1 MLENPSELAEPVDR
15 RTWMR
20 WNQLSRSPLNATPE
34 LHNYNDANT
43 LERVPALDPGITRV
57 HQIMEFV
64 GGRIGR
70 LQKTTP
76 SALSCCQNGVDL
88 AKNESPGDSTRI
100 EKTDSEQCSILS
112 SGLDLFN
119 ELSAEKNAEAPSL
132 EQCSLLTESCYL
144 ATKTNKFCHD
154 AGLLAHA
161 ELPAGQFYE
170 GKEINAT
177 IFFAAKSCCL
187 AHGKLP
193 NESSWSKNEM
203 SPNASRI
210 PACCFVSNYKD
221 YMSPFV
227 GPEEQLRSMSANIT
241 GSFKDHQMTTAES
254 PHASNEEVA
263 EGNIVKEEEK
273 VGTLNGNKAGDK
285 TATPSLTSNGKLIAA
300 SPTNTKELEENGDLN
315 ITPSSHQ
322 QGQPV
327 KEEHP
332 VAKKEVE
339 IVCEEG
345 FVWYP
350 DKRLC
355 IQMRSKCPRGM
366 YMSARQNMCLP
377 KDKLPF
383 KCPPGYEY
391 RDDIGDCE
399 DVDEC
404 TEGVYQNN
412 TFVDAC
418 PNTTQICRNTPGSF
432 ECVCKSGYSL
442 SRDGECID
450 IDECKQNRT
459 ICRRGY
465 KCRNILGSYQCIR
478 QVPCGFGYIL
488 NPDTQECEDIDECKA
503 DPDICG
509 PNMLCVNVR
518 GGMRC
523 MTKKCPGKQR
533 RDSSG
538 NCAPCPSGYEFN
550 ERLSSCDDINECALN
565 STLCRPFEKC
575 TNRPGDY
582 ICEPK
587 LRCENGLQINAD
599 GTSCEDIDEC
609 TTQAFRC
616 QYHEICVN
624 TNGSYYCAPSPCHS
638 TEIFDYEKRECTCP
652 HGYRHKNGEC
662 VDIDECAEE
671 VAGVTNL
678 NPLCKDGK
686 TCVNTPGGYRCVT
699 ISGCPA
705 GFKRNSIREP
715 CTDID
720 ECATGLAK
728 CGLNMHCEN
737 TIGSYRCLCQRGYK
751 NVNDTACVDID
762 ECKVFSSVES
772 CADPRARCVNTAGS
786 YKCICPN
793 GFVWHGYPV
802 YACKDVNE
810 CVITPDICGHGHKC
824 INEEGGYRCECAKGF
839 RIGWDNRTCIDV
851 DECSDSYPDRVC
863 KDGICVNTPGG
874 FRCDCPSGYRLSDQH
889 QCVDINECQEKEDIC
904 ESRYA
909 RGSTTF
915 KCLNLHGDYRC
926 ISEHCPKM
934 YRLEKLRNGFR
945 CHLKPEHTCRPN
957 DYGCLRDRPLLIES
971 YNIELVAPMKPE
983 QLLAE
988 IDSSIVINGTVRA
1001 ELRVHYAHQ
1010 MRSNLH
1016 MSIEDAFKL
1025 RLKSPNSRFVDVVLM
1040 RPLQA
1045 PADLLISANL
1055 LAVRGRMRALKSV
1068 TKLYIFTTE
1077 TAQQQAAFER
1087 QQRRNLRGRGY

>member
-1 MLENPSELAEPVDR
+1 PSVGHHKISSVLMA
-15 RTWMR
+15 
-20 WNQLSRSPLNATPE
+20 
-34 LHNYNDANT
+34 
-43 LERVPALDPGITRV
+43 
-57 HQIMEFV
+57 FV
-64 GGRIGR
+64 GGKIGR
-70 LQKTTP
+70 LQNLFLLLLLIYPKGLLFVTIKTAP
-76 SALSCCQNGVDL
+76 SVLSCCQDGLDL
-88 AKNESPGDSTRI
+88 AKKEDPSAMAKSDKMESGLCTILNSGFDLI
-100 EKTDSEQCSILS
+100 SELS
-112 SGLDLFN
+112 S
-119 ELSAEKNAEAPSL
+119 KNRTNTPSSD
-132 EQCSLLTESCYL
+132 QCNLLKESCYL

-154 AGLLAHA
+154 ATLVSQSKLI
-161 ELPAGQFYE
+161 AGQPFAE
-170 GKEINAT
+170 KEIT
-177 IFFAAKSCCL
+177 KDLFFTSKSCCL
-187 AHGKLP
+187 AHDKLP
-193 NESSWSKNEM
+193 SVTAWSNRELEL
-203 SPNASRI
+203 NAAGI
-210 PACCFVSNYKD
+210 PVCCFAENYKD
-221 YMSPFV
+221 YI
-227 GPEEQLRSMSANIT
+227 GPDGQIRFASTDIS
-241 GSFKDHQMTTAES
+241 GSSKEHQMESSTVTTES
-254 PHASNEEVA
+254 LTLKPLTEQISTDEMQSDAALN
-263 EGNIVKEEEK
+263 KEEDGDNLTTSSLIEK
-273 VGTLNGNKAGDK
+273 ANSMTTVGIHREEAEDERQSNTRPPSQQPENPMKDERQSSAGNE
-285 TATPSLTSNGKLIAA
+285 S
-300 SPTNTKELEENGDLN
+300 
-315 ITPSSHQ
+315 
-322 QGQPV
+322 
-327 KEEHP
+327 
-332 VAKKEVE
+332 E

-345 FVWYP
+345 FIWYP

-355 IQMRSKCPRGM
+355 IQTRSKCPRGM
-366 YMSARQNMCLP
+366 YMSVRQKMCIP
-377 KDKLPF
+377 KDNLPF

-391 RDDIGDCE
+391 KDDTGDCQ

-404 TEGVYQNN
+404 TEGIYENN
-412 TFVDAC
+412 MYIAAC
-418 PNTTQICRNTPGSF
+418 PNATQVCKNTPGSF
-432 ECVCKSGYSL
+432 ECGCKPGYTM

-450 IDECKQNRT
+450 IDECKFNRT

-488 NPDTQECEDIDECKA
+488 NPETQDCEDIDECKM
-503 DPDICG
+503 DPDVCG

-538 NCAPCPSGYEFN
+538 NCVPCPSGYEFN
-550 ERLSSCDDINECALN
+550 EKLSSCDDINECALN
-565 STLCRPFEKC
+565 QTLCRPFEKC
-575 TNRPGDY
+575 VNRPGDF

-587 LRCENGLQINAD
+587 LRCKWGMQINAN
-599 GTSCEDIDEC
+599 GTACEDVDEC
-609 TTQAFRC
+609 SAQTFNC
-616 QYHEICVN
+616 QHHEICVN
-624 TNGSYYCAPSPCHS
+624 TVGSYYCAPSPCHY
-638 TEIFDYEKRECTCP
+638 TEVWDYEKHMCTCP

-662 VDIDECAEE
+662 IDIDECAED

-699 ISGCPA
+699 LTGCPA

-715 CTDID
+715 CMDID
-720 ECATGLAK
+720 ECATGIAK

-762 ECKVFSSVES
+762 ECKVFSSIES

-793 GFVWHGYPV
+793 GFVWHSYPV

-824 INEEGGYRCECAKGF
+824 VNEEGGYRCECANGF
-839 RIGWDNRTCIDV
+839 RTGMDNRTCVDV
-851 DECSDSYPDRVC
+851 NECSESSGGC

-904 ESRYA
+904 EPRQA
-909 RGSTTF
+909 RGLMVF
-915 KCLNLHGDYRC
+915 KCLNLQGDYRC

-934 YRLEKLRNGFR
+934 YRLEKMQSGFR
-945 CHLKPEHTCRPN
+945 CHLKPEHACRAY
-957 DYGCLRDRPLLIES
+957 DHGCLRDRPLLIEN
-971 YNIELVAPMKPE
+971 YHIELVAPMKHE

-988 IDSSIVINGTVRA
+988 VDSSIIVNGTVRA
-1001 ELRVHYAHQ
+1001 ELRVHYAYQ

-1016 MSIEDAFKL
+1016 MSTEDAFKL
-1025 RLKSPNSRFVDVVLM
+1025 RLKSPDSRFVDVVLL
-1040 RPLQA
+1040 RPLEA

-1055 LAVRGRMRALKSV
+1055 FAVRGRMRALKSV

-1087 QQRRNLRGRGY
+1087 QQHRLLRGRGY

>member
-1 MLENPSELAEPVDR
+1 MLENPSKLAEPVDR
-15 RTWMR
+15 QTWMR
-20 WNQLSRSPLNATPE
+20 WNQLSRSPLDATP
-34 LHNYNDANT
+34 
-43 LERVPALDPGITRV
+43 VPALDPGITRV

-70 LQKTTP
+70 LQKVLLLLLIIYPTGLLSATIKTTP

-221 YMSPFV
+221 
-227 GPEEQLRSMSANIT
+227 
-241 GSFKDHQMTTAES
+241 
-254 PHASNEEVA
+254 
-263 EGNIVKEEEK
+263 
-273 VGTLNGNKAGDK
+273 
-285 TATPSLTSNGKLIAA
+285 
-300 SPTNTKELEENGDLN
+300 
-315 ITPSSHQ
+315 
-322 QGQPV
+322 
-327 KEEHP
+327 
-332 VAKKEVE
+332 
-339 IVCEEG
+339 
-345 FVWYP
+345 
-350 DKRLC
+350 
-355 IQMRSKCPRGM
+355 
-366 YMSARQNMCLP
+366 
-377 KDKLPF
+377 KLPF

-399 DVDEC
+399 
-404 TEGVYQNN
+404 
-412 TFVDAC
+412 
-418 PNTTQICRNTPGSF
+418 
-432 ECVCKSGYSL
+432 
-442 SRDGECID
+442 D

-926 ISEHCPKM
+926 ISEHCPKT

-945 CHLKPEHTCRPN
+945 CHLKPEHACRPN